1 MQFILVRRNMIMI
14 KATSS
19 DYEKDDGRNRYV
31 LATLVADNKDEVIA
45 HGTSG
50 QGVIGLQPNDI
61 MTFGSTCLT
70 ADGKFGMLNSTDK
83 WQFR

>member
-14 KATSS
+14 KATAS
-19 DYEKDDGRNRYV
+19 DYERDDGRNRYV
-31 LATLVADNKDEVIA
+31 LATLVSDNKDEVIA
-45 HGTSG
+45 HGSSG

-70 ADGKFGMLNSTDK
+70 ADGKFGMLDSSDV

>member
-1 MQFILVRRNMIMI
+1 MLFIMVRRSKIMI
-14 KATSS
+14 KATDS

-70 ADGKFGMLNSTDK
+70 ADGKFGMLDSADE

>member
-1 MQFILVRRNMIMI
+1 MLYIMARRNMIMI
-14 KATSS
+14 KATAS

-45 HGTSG
+45 HGTTG

-70 ADGKFGMLNSTDK
+70 ADGKFGMLDSSDV

>member
-14 KATSS
+14 KATVS
-19 DYEKDDGRNRYV
+19 DYERDDGRNRYV

-70 ADGKFGMLNSTDK
+70 ADGKFGMLDSSDV

>member
-14 KATSS
+14 KATAS

-31 LATLVADNKDEVIA
+31 LATLVSDNKDEVIA

-70 ADGKFGMLNSTDK
+70 ADGKFGMLNSTDEWK
-83 WQFR
+83 FR

>member
-14 KATSS
+14 KATAS
-19 DYEKDDGRNRYV
+19 DYERDDGRNRYV
-31 LATLVADNKDEVIA
+31 LATLVSDNKDEVIA

-70 ADGKFGMLNSTDK
+70 ADGKFGMLNSTDEWK
-83 WQFR
+83 FR